1 MSSTAA
7 PFGLRPIGKL
17 DSGSLDVFRQY
28 PIKSGEST
36 AIVHGEVVQLVNA
49 SNATTIAKQASTG
62 DTSTEI
68 DMVGIFL
75 GCRYTDPNSG
85 NLTFSQIWPASTVA
99 SDAMAYVVDDPNTLF
114 AIQADAAI
122 SNTRDLYGKN
132 SVFVQTAGNTTLGI
146 SRVSLS
152 VSGMSVDPQNPIKI
166 IDYLGG
172 DLGDEAGTSYPILVC
187 KFNYHQLALTAGAA

>member
-36 AIVHGEVVQLVNA
+36 AIVHGEVVHLVNA
-49 SNATTIAKQASTG
+49 SNASTVAKQTATG
-62 DTSTEI
+62 NNSSNI
-68 DMVGIFL
+68 DMLGVFI

-114 AIQADAAI
+114 TIQADDAFA
-122 SNTRDLYGKN
+122 NTRDIYGKN
-132 SVFVQTAGNTTLGI
+132 AGLVQTAGNTTLGI
-146 SRVSLS
+146 SRVSLDAS
-152 VSGMSVDPQNPIKI
+152 TIGVQAYWPIKI

-187 KFNYHQLALTAGAA
+187 KFNYTQLSLAAGAA